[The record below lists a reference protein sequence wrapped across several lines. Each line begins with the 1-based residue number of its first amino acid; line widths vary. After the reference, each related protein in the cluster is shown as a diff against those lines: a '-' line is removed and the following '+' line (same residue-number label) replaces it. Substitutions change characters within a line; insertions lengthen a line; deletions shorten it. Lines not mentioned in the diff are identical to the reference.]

1 MAEILCRFIILHRQ
15 KCGIVA
21 GKRSGKSFNMH
32 RIESRAR
39 GRCKAGKSLNDD
51 DILCDSIRCDAFSE
65 NFAKALLAIIISRF
79 AADNI
84 VVFAAV
90 AEFFY
95 QMELLYIS

>member
-1 MAEILCRFIILHRQ
+1 MAEILCRFVILHRQ

-21 GKRSGKSFNMH
+21 GKRSGKSFDVH
-32 RIESRAR
+32 RVESRAR
-39 GRCKAGKSLNDD
+39 GRGKAGKRLNDD

>member
-1 MAEILCRFIILHRQ
+1 MAEILCRFIILHCQ

-21 GKRSGKSFNMH
+21 GKRSGKSFDVH
-32 RIESRAR
+32 RVKRRAR
-39 GRCKAGKSLNDD
+39 GRGKAGKRLNDD

-84 VVFAAV
+84 VVFTAV

-95 QMELLYIS
+95 KMKLLYIS